1 MPVPS
6 RSRLATSVWS
16 FAIPTATV
24 VVGLGV
30 AAIVLIGGA
39 ALFAIGRDGRP
50 RRRPCDARA
59 MARPRTMIAV
69 AAAAIAIA
77 SVCACGGPPP
87 NGEPARP
94 ALEPPPPP
102 DLELVESLPVETT
115 LEHMDIPDAFDVWP
129 AMIGAARRSV
139 DVAQFYVSDAP
150 GKRLEPVVAALEA
163 AIARGVTVHLLVER
177 SFEKVYPDT
186 LARLRGAGAEVRS
199 LDLGP
204 VTGGILHAKYFI
216 VDRREAYLGSQNF
229 DWRALEHIQEL
240 GARVRVPA
248 VVEGLS
254 AIFAHDWA
262 FAAGAAAPALAPA
275 PAPASGA
282 PPPPAPAPG
291 AATIRLVA
299 SPQPLLPPGV
309 AWDLPQLIDLI
320 DRAKRNV
327 RLQAL
332 TYQAADRD
340 GAPWTELE
348 DALRRA
354 AARGVRIELL
364 LANWSKRRPTIGGLQ
379 QLARTSGIDIRLI
392 SIPEWSGGFIP
403 YARVAHTKL
412 LAVDGRAAW
421 LGTSNWEKSY
431 FYRSRNV
438 GLVIEDPALA
448 ARIDRFFETGWTS
461 RYTERL
467 DPDATY
473 EPPRIQ

>member
-1 MPVPS
+1 M
-6 RSRLATSVWS
+6 
-16 FAIPTATV
+16 
-24 VVGLGV
+24 
-30 AAIVLIGGA
+30 
-39 ALFAIGRDGRP
+39 
-50 RRRPCDARA
+50 
-59 MARPRTMIAV
+59 
-69 AAAAIAIA
+69 
-77 SVCACGGPPP
+77 
-87 NGEPARP
+87 
-94 ALEPPPPP
+94 
-102 DLELVESLPVETT
+102 ETT
-115 LEHMDIPDAFDVWP
+115 LDHVDIPDAFEVWP
-129 AMIGAARRSV
+129 AMIGAARRSI

-186 LARLRGAGAEVRS
+186 LARLRRAGAEVRS
-199 LDLGP
+199 FDIGP

-216 VDRREAYLGSQNF
+216 VDGREAYLGSQNF

-254 AIFAHDWA
+254 TIFAYDWEL
-262 FAAGAAAPALAPA
+262 AAGATATAPA
-275 PAPASGA
+275 PAPA
-282 PPPPAPAPG
+282 PVPAPG
-291 AATIRLVA
+291 AAAIRLVA

-320 DRAKRNV
+320 DRAKHKV

-364 LANWSKRRPTIGGLQ
+364 LASWSKRKHTIGGLQ
-379 QLARTSGIDIRLI
+379 RLARSSGIDIRLI

-412 LAVDGRAAW
+412 LTVDGRTAW
-421 LGTSNWEKSY
+421 LGTSNWEKAY

-473 EPPRIQ
+473 EPPRVQ